1 MNDPAAIKSAL
12 AEEAR
17 VRGFDAF
24 GVVKPDAAPELKMR
38 LEDYIAGGAHGDMTW
53 LATSADRRASPLTMW
68 PEVRSIIMLGLNYGP
83 DDDPLAILKAT

>member
-17 VRGFDAF
+17 AHGFDAF

-38 LEDYIAGGAHGDMTW
+38 LEDFIADGAHGDMTW
-53 LATSADRRASPLTMW
+53 LADERRPARFAAHPVAAKSA
-68 PEVRSIIMLGLNYGP
+68 RSSCWG
-83 DDDPLAILKAT
+83 

>member
-17 VRGFDAF
+17 GHGFDAF

-38 LEDYIAGGAHGDMTW
+38 LEDYIADGAHGDMTW

-68 PEVRSIIMLGLNYGP
+68 PEVALDHHAGAELR
-83 DDDPLAILKAT
+83 AR